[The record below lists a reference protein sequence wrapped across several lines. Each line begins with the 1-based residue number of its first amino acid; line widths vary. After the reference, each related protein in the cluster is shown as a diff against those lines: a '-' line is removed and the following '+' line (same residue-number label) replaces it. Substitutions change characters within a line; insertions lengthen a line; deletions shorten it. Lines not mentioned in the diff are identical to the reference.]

1 MTARRM
7 MARRMTARAR
17 NEDGITLVE
26 LAVVLILM
34 SIVAVILFGF
44 LYSVMNVSDRATKDS
59 EAEKAISLALRPVT
73 ENLRG
78 TTSIA
83 TLYPSTTSCTTG
95 GTYPTG
101 YANCLSVTVLRP
113 IAGQL
118 TCRRSVFT
126 YGLKSDGIL
135 REDRTDYALV
145 GGTCTAGTSYTGRKM
160 LTNIENGSQPLFKYF
175 DRFGNQLDP
184 AASGQTTLPFTDAVT
199 VRVTLN
205 VRYRSG
211 SPLLSYIS
219 DFALRNN
226 R

>member
-1 MTARRM
+1 MTS
-7 MARRMTARAR
+7 RAR
-17 NEDGITLVE
+17 NEDGITLIE
-26 LAVVLILM
+26 LTVVLMLM
-34 SIVAVILFGF
+34 TIVALILFGF
-44 LYSVMNVSDRATKDS
+44 VDSVMNVSDRATKDS

-78 TTSIA
+78 TASVA
-83 TLYPSTTSCTTG
+83 TLYPSTTTCTAG

-118 TCRRSVFT
+118 TCRKSVYT

-145 GGTCTAGTSYTGRKM
+145 GGTCTVTASSTGRPM
-160 LTNIENGSQPLFKYF
+160 LKNIVNGSQPLFTYF

-205 VRYRSG
+205 VRYRTG